1 MDNALKMIVDSYS
14 ALTKKGILPFITTW
28 MDLDDIMLSKISQTQ
43 KDKSYM
49 IPLL

>member
-1 MDNALKMIVDSYS
+1 MDNALKIIVDSYS